1 MSTALQWLVANNPYY
16 SHVTIDEE
24 ALQAL
29 EKGGGIHHFGK
40 EEDEGEVDEA
50 AQEIVAAAD
59 PLLAGL
65 KHYPAVTDGDC
76 FFDGLRGAN
85 PDIQDL
91 RKKVGKYVDQDT
103 FEQYELLHN
112 TSLADL
118 EEARGKLQD
127 HLSTRTAGRPTKKWL
142 SEKEKR
148 MDAEEE
154 KRRLHGEFK
163 FFSDPT
169 LAKDVEDLRERMLS
183 KTYYADQF
191 SIEAIQREE

>member
-1 MSTALQWLVANNPYY
+1 MLTVRKKWKTKKKTGKGRGNKEQGNEEQQVQHKDFEICGARVSTALQWLVANNPYY
-16 SHVTIDEE
+16 SHVAIDEE

-29 EKGGGIHHFGK
+29 EKGGEIHHFGK
-40 EEDEGEVDEA
+40 EVDEGEVGEA

-65 KHYPAVTDGDC
+65 KHYPTVTDGDC

-127 HLSTRTAGRPTKKWL
+127 HLSTRAAGRPTKKWL
-142 SEKEKR
+142 NE
-148 MDAEEE
+148 
-154 KRRLHGEFK
+154 
-163 FFSDPT
+163 
-169 LAKDVEDLRERMLS
+169 
-183 KTYYADQF
+183 
-191 SIEAIQREE
+191 